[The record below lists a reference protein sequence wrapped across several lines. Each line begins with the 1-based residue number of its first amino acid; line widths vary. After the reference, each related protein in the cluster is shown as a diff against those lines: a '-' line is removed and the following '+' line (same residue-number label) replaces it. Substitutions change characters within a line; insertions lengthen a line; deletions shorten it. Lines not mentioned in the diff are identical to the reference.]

1 MGTCSNTRAARSC
14 PTPPLIGETAIACW
28 PCSGPRATTST
39 NCSRS
44 PQRILWTS
52 SSRSPIPAR
61 GNSKGGVCAAFIPD
75 ALGDHHWT
83 HRRSERLFNLP
94 SDPGTLSAERQEPGR
109 HRGDDQRQ
117 LAEHRDELGKTSMFQ
132 VLSQK
137 QVAQAI
143 PNYPQL
149 VKGPY
154 KSAYFEIDVDYANTD
169 LVRVKELQQHLGVD
183 YVYVLWAPA
192 TVSHGNSSWFS
203 KHYLVTQIVAQLFES
218 PGGKEVGRGQYA
230 VRVDDQTHQV
240 LSDDMRRVA
249 LEMAEKTH
257 TLK

>member
-1 MGTCSNTRAARSC
+1 MRLGTIIGLILALSGCSTFHL
-14 PTPPLIGETAIACW
+14 T
-28 PCSGPRATTST
+28 
-39 NCSRS
+39 
-44 PQRILWTS
+44 
-52 SSRSPIPAR
+52 
-61 GNSKGGVCAAFIPD
+61 
-75 ALGDHHWT
+75 
-83 HRRSERLFNLP
+83 
-94 SDPGTLSAERQEPGR
+94 QEPFQPKGKK
-109 HRGDDQRQ
+109 
-117 LAEHRDELGKTSMFQ
+117 LAVIAGMTNDSSLIIAQSFGDELGKTSMFQ

-154 KSAYFEIDVDYANTD
+154 KSAYFEIDVDYAKTD
-169 LVRVKELQQHLGVD
+169 LSRVKELQQHLGVD

>member
-1 MGTCSNTRAARSC
+1 MHRASVMRLGTIIGLILALSGCSTFHL
-14 PTPPLIGETAIACW
+14 T
-28 PCSGPRATTST
+28 
-39 NCSRS
+39 
-44 PQRILWTS
+44 
-52 SSRSPIPAR
+52 
-61 GNSKGGVCAAFIPD
+61 
-75 ALGDHHWT
+75 
-83 HRRSERLFNLP
+83 
-94 SDPGTLSAERQEPGR
+94 QEPFQPKGKKLMTNDSSLR
-109 HRGDDQRQ
+109 IAKSFG
-117 LAEHRDELGKTSMFQ
+117 DELGKTSMFQ
-132 VLSQK
+132 VLSQT

-154 KSAYFEIDVDYANTD
+154 KSAYFEIDVDYAKTD
-169 LVRVKELQQHLGVD
+169 VGRVKELQQHLGVD

-240 LSDDMRRVA
+240 LSEDVRRVA